1 MRWLRHLRHL
11 PAKVFPVT
19 LFADVD
25 NYLSTCCGRKAAMA
39 NGDSR
44 PTLDS
49 WLNQATD
56 PNNQEDMWDCIQAFS
71 QLVNKETDGPQVA
84 LSLLAHKIQSPQEKE
99 ALQAL
104 TVLEACMNNCGKKF
118 RSEAA
123 KFRFLNELIKVLSP
137 KFLGS
142 WTAPSVKDKLIQ
154 VLYGWT
160 LWLKEETKIQDAY
173 SMLKKQGVIKKDPKL
188 PDKVIM
194 APPPQRATDSVF
206 DQGDKA
212 TLLSRLLKS
221 GRPEDLET
229 ANRLIKSTMK
239 EEQEKAEKASKRE
252 MTLKA
257 VESSTKQLREMLDEH
272 KEASFLPMDELKDL
286 YESCERLRPSLFRL
300 ASDTV
305 DDDEALA
312 QILAANDELTLVV
325 NAYKERTGRRECNRK
340 SEEAVTD
347 INNTSTSPREIK
359 SYHLIDLSAFDS
371 PQTDR
376 KADSPSSVHSSPLFS
391 SCLDYTDNSAV
402 EQNPPQS
409 GTDLL
414 LLSPKSYFDE
424 LMQLD
429 GAVEPTN
436 KERGPLL
443 RARGC
448 GKNVSSPKEINIW
461 SQDQQLTSLGS
472 CSSHPQPPAPS
483 EDWACPQQGLKNI
496 FVPMETIKSSQLE
509 PITIYDHCG
518 VHVTLHFTRNSPPG
532 HPDVAVVV
540 ISTVNTSSLGVK
552 DFMFQVAVPKTMSV
566 KLQPASTTHLPPYNP
581 LQPPPA
587 ISQVILLANPHKCKM
602 RLRYKLTLTH
612 GHQQLNEHGE
622 IQNLPDWT
630 SLIGC

>member
-1 MRWLRHLRHL
+1 MRWLGHLRHL

-25 NYLSTCCGRKAAMA
+25 NYFSTCCGRKAAMA

-104 TVLEACMNNCGKKF
+104 TVLEACMNNCGKRF

-206 DQGDKA
+206 DQEDKA

-272 KEASFLPMDELKDL
+272 KEASLQPMDEVKDL

-325 NAYKERTGRRECNRK
+325 NAYKERTGRRECTGKR
-340 SEEAVTD
+340 EEAATD
-347 INNTSTSPREIK
+347 INTSTSPREIK
-359 SYHLIDLSAFDS
+359 SYHLIDLSAFDT

-376 KADSPSSVHSSPLFS
+376 KADSPSSVNSSPLFS

-409 GTDLL
+409 DLL

-424 LMQLD
+424 LMQLN
-429 GAVEPTN
+429 GEVEPTN

-448 GKNVSSPKEINIW
+448 GKNVSSSKEINIW
-461 SQDQQLTSLGS
+461 SQDQQDQQLTSLGS

-552 DFMFQVAVPKTMSV
+552 HFMFQVAVPKTMSV

-587 ISQVILLANPHKCKM
+587 IAQVILLANPHKCKM